1 MKSKVYLETS
11 IVSYLTAR
19 RSRDLVVA
27 ANQELTRE
35 WWDSRRAA
43 FDLFISE
50 FVSQEAAA
58 GDPSAAARRLAA
70 IQSIQEL
77 AVTDEVGELARAL
90 IESVPLPPKAQVDA
104 FHIAVAAVNGID
116 YLLTWNCS
124 HINNAALRPRID
136 YLCRSMGFEPP
147 IICTPQELLEV

>member
-1 MKSKVYLETS
+1 
-11 IVSYLTAR
+11 
-19 RSRDLVVA
+19 VVC

-35 WWDSRRAA
+35 WWDSRRIA

-58 GDPSAAARRLAA
+58 GDPGAAARRIEA
-70 IQSIQEL
+70 IQAIPEL
-77 AVTDEVGELARAL
+77 AVTDEVGELADIL
-90 IESVPLPPKAQVDA
+90 IDSVPLPPKAQVDA
-104 FHIAVAAVNGID
+104 FHIAVAAVNGMD

-136 YLCRSMGFEPP
+136 RLCRYMGFEPP